1 MEVTRQHFMSLHR
14 VIDELH
20 GLFEEWERAD
30 ALLSHLDPD
39 TIQLFRLAVHE
50 WVANLVQH
58 ADFSNREPKITLDV
72 IPNGRRVRCVI
83 EDNSEGFSFSEQID
97 VQRNALTPFPERGM
111 GLLMLN
117 AATEYFEYSQTE
129 DGSSRLE
136 FTVSSDA
143 DLCLDIPFS

>member
-1 MEVTRQHFMSLHR
+1 MEVTRQQFLQLDA

-20 GLFEEWERAD
+20 GLFEMWERND

-58 ADFSNREPKITLDV
+58 ADFGGRQPEIVMDV
-72 IPNGRRVRCVI
+72 IPNGRRVRCII
-83 EDNSEGFSFSEQID
+83 EDNSEGFPFPEQID

-117 AATEYFEYSQTE
+117 AATEYFEYSQTH
-129 DGSSRLE
+129 DGRRRLE
-136 FTVSSDA
+136 FTVSGEA
-143 DLCLDIPFS
+143 DTCLDIPFS

>member
-1 MEVTRQHFMSLHR
+1 MEVTRQTFNRLDA

-20 GLFEEWERAD
+20 SLFEAWERED

-58 ADFSNREPKITLDV
+58 ADFGERAPDIVMDV

-83 EDNSEGFSFSEQID
+83 EDNSEGFPFPEQID

-129 DGSSRLE
+129 DGRRRLE
-136 FTVSSDA
+136 FTVSGDSDS
-143 DLCLDIPFS
+143 CLDLPFS

>member
-1 MEVTRQHFMSLHR
+1 MEVTRQQFQQLDA

-20 GLFEEWERAD
+20 GLFEVWARED

-58 ADFSNREPKITLDV
+58 ADFGGREPEIVMDV
-72 IPNGRRVRCVI
+72 IPNGRRVRCII
-83 EDNSEGFSFSEQID
+83 EDNSEGFPFPEQID

-117 AATEYFEYSQTE
+117 AATEYFEYSQTR
-129 DGSSRLE
+129 DGRRRLE
-136 FTVSSDA
+136 FTVSSEA
-143 DLCLDIPFS
+143 DSCLDIPFS

>member
-1 MEVTRQHFMSLHR
+1 MEITRQSFNRLEI

-20 GLFEEWERAD
+20 GMFEEWEREG

-58 ADFSNREPKITLDV
+58 ADFAERNPIVVVDV

-83 EDNSEGFSFSEQID
+83 EDNSDGFAFPEQID

-129 DGSSRLE
+129 EGHRRLE
-136 FTVSSDA
+136 FTVSA
-143 DLCLDIPFS
+143 DSEKWLNIPFS

>member
-1 MEVTRQHFMSLHR
+1 MEITRQSFNRLEI

-20 GLFEEWERAD
+20 GMFEEWEREG

-58 ADFSNREPKITLDV
+58 ADFAERNPIVVMDV

-83 EDNSEGFSFSEQID
+83 EDNSDGFAFPEQID

-117 AATEYFEYSQTE
+117 AATEYFEYSLTE
-129 DGSSRLE
+129 QGHRRLE
-136 FTVSSDA
+136 FTVSADSDKW
-143 DLCLDIPFS
+143 LNIPFS

>member
-1 MEVTRQHFMSLHR
+1 MEITRQSFTRLEI

-20 GLFEEWERAD
+20 GMFEEWEREG

-58 ADFSNREPKITLDV
+58 ADFAERNPIVVMDV

-83 EDNSEGFSFSEQID
+83 EDNSDGFAFPEQID

-117 AATEYFEYSQTE
+117 AATEYFEYSVTE
-129 DGSSRLE
+129 QGHRRLE
-136 FTVSSDA
+136 FTVSADSDKW
-143 DLCLDIPFS
+143 LNIPFS

>member
-1 MEVTRQHFMSLHR
+1 MEVTRQSFSRLDIVM
-14 VIDELH
+14 DELH
-20 GLFEEWERAD
+20 GLFDAWESED
-30 ALLSHLDPD
+30 ALLSHLDAD

-58 ADFSNREPKITLDV
+58 ADFAGREPELILDV

-83 EDNSEGFSFSEQID
+83 EDNSEGFPFPDQID
-97 VQRNALTPFPERGM
+97 VQRELLTPFRERGM

-129 DGSSRLE
+129 AGRRRLE
-136 FTVSSDA
+136 FTVSADSDS
-143 DLCLDIPFS
+143 CLNIPFS

>member
-1 MEVTRQHFMSLHR
+1 MEITRQKFSQLDV

-20 GLFEEWERAD
+20 GMFEEWEREG
-30 ALLSHLDPD
+30 ALLSHLDQD

-58 ADFSNREPKITLDV
+58 ADFGERDPELIVDV

-83 EDNSEGFSFSEQID
+83 EDNSDGFAFPEQID

-129 DGSSRLE
+129 EGHRRLE
-136 FTVSSDA
+136 FTVSA
-143 DLCLDIPFS
+143 DSESWLNIPFS

>member
-1 MEVTRQHFMSLHR
+1 MEITRQSFTRLEI

-20 GLFEEWERAD
+20 GMFEEWEREG

-58 ADFSNREPKITLDV
+58 ADFAERNPIVVMDV

-83 EDNSEGFSFSEQID
+83 EDNSDGFAFPEQID

-117 AATEYFEYSQTE
+117 AATEYFEYSLTE
-129 DGSSRLE
+129 QGHRRLE
-136 FTVSSDA
+136 FTVSADSDKW
-143 DLCLDIPFS
+143 LNIPFS

>member
-1 MEVTRQHFMSLHR
+1 MEVTRQSFKQLDA

-20 GLFEEWERAD
+20 GLFDGWEREG

-58 ADFSNREPKITLDV
+58 ADFGSRSPVVVLDV
-72 IPNGRRVRCVI
+72 IPNGRRVRCII
-83 EDNSEGFSFSEQID
+83 EDNSEGFPLDEKL
-97 VQRNALTPFPERGM
+97 VTQRLALKPFPERGM

-117 AATEYFEYSQTE
+117 AATEYFEYSLADNGHQ
-129 DGSSRLE
+129 RLE
-136 FTVSSDA
+136 FTVSADA
-143 DLCLDIPFS
+143 DPCLNIPF

>member
-1 MEVTRQHFMSLHR
+1 MKVTRQYFMELHR

-58 ADFSNREPKITLDV
+58 ADFSNREPNITLNV

-83 EDNSEGFSFSEQID
+83 EDNSEGFPFPEQID

-117 AATEYFEYSQTE
+117 AATEYFEYSETE
-129 DGSSRLE
+129 DGCRRLE

-143 DLCLDIPFS
+143 DSCLDIPFS

>member
-1 MEVTRQHFMSLHR
+1 MEVTRQHFMELHR

-30 ALLSHLDPD
+30 ALLSYLDPD

-58 ADFSNREPKITLDV
+58 ADFSNREPNITLNV

-83 EDNSEGFSFSEQID
+83 EDNSEGFPFPEQID

-117 AATEYFEYSQTE
+117 AATEYFEYSETE
-129 DGSSRLE
+129 DGCRRLE

-143 DLCLDIPFS
+143 DSCLDIPFS

>member
-1 MEVTRQHFMSLHR
+1 MEVTRQTFHR
-14 VIDELH
+14 LDAVIDELH
-20 GLFEEWERAD
+20 SLFETWERED

-58 ADFSNREPKITLDV
+58 AEFGDRTPDIVMEV

-83 EDNSEGFSFSEQID
+83 MDNSEGFPFPEQID
-97 VQRNALTPFPERGM
+97 VQRSALTPFPERGM

-117 AATEYFEYSQTE
+117 AATEYFEYSQTD
-129 DGSSRLE
+129 DGRRRLE
-136 FTVSSDA
+136 FTVSGDSDS
-143 DLCLDIPFS
+143 CLDIPFS

>member
-1 MEVTRQHFMSLHR
+1 MEVTRQQFIELNQ

-58 ADFSNREPKITLDV
+58 ADFGERQPTITMDV

-83 EDNSEGFSFSEQID
+83 EDNSDGFPFPEQID

-117 AATEYFEYSQTE
+117 AATEYFEYSETD
-129 DGSSRLE
+129 DGRRRLE

-143 DLCLDIPFS
+143 DSCLDIPFS

>member
-1 MEVTRQHFMSLHR
+1 MEVTRQQFHKLDA

-20 GLFEEWERAD
+20 GLFELWERED
-30 ALLSHLDPD
+30 ALLSHLDSD

-58 ADFSNREPKITLDV
+58 ADFGDREPDIVMDV
-72 IPNGRRVRCVI
+72 IPNGRRVRCII
-83 EDNSEGFSFSEQID
+83 EDNSEGFPFPEQID

-117 AATEYFEYSQTE
+117 AATEYFEYSQTRE
-129 DGSSRLE
+129 GRRRLE
-136 FTVSSDA
+136 FTVSGEA
-143 DLCLDIPFS
+143 DSCLDIPFS

>member
-1 MEVTRQHFMSLHR
+1 MEVTRQHFKGLSD

-20 GLFEEWERAD
+20 GLFEEWECKD
-30 ALLSHLDPD
+30 ALLSHLDPN

-58 ADFSNREPKITLDV
+58 ADFADREPELILDV

-83 EDNSEGFSFSEQID
+83 EDNSEGFPFPEQID

-117 AATEYFEYSQTE
+117 AATEYFEYSQTD
-129 DGSSRLE
+129 DGRRRLE

-143 DLCLDIPFS
+143 DSCLDIPFS

>member
-1 MEVTRQHFMSLHR
+1 MEVTRQQFQQLDA

-20 GLFEEWERAD
+20 GLFELWERED

-58 ADFSNREPKITLDV
+58 ADFGGRQPEIVMDV
-72 IPNGRRVRCVI
+72 IPNGRRVRCII
-83 EDNSEGFSFSEQID
+83 EDNSEGFPFPEQID
-97 VQRNALTPFPERGM
+97 VQRSALTPFPERGM

-117 AATEYFEYSQTE
+117 AATEYFEYSQTRE
-129 DGSSRLE
+129 GRRRLE
-136 FTVSSDA
+136 FTVSGEA
-143 DLCLDIPFS
+143 DSCLDIPFS

>member
-1 MEVTRQHFMSLHR
+1 MEVTRQQFQQLDA

-20 GLFEEWERAD
+20 GLFEVWERED

-58 ADFSNREPKITLDV
+58 ADFGGREPEIIMDV
-72 IPNGRRVRCVI
+72 IPNGRRVRCII
-83 EDNSEGFSFSEQID
+83 EDNSEGFPFPEQID

-117 AATEYFEYSQTE
+117 AATEYFEYSQTR
-129 DGSSRLE
+129 DGRRRLE
-136 FTVSSDA
+136 FTVSGEA
-143 DLCLDIPFS
+143 DSCLDIPFS

>member
-1 MEVTRQHFMSLHR
+1 MEVTRQHFIELHR

-30 ALLSHLDPD
+30 ALLSHPDPD

-58 ADFSNREPKITLDV
+58 ADFSNREPNITLDV

-83 EDNSEGFSFSEQID
+83 ENNSEGFPFPEQLD
-97 VQRNALTPFPERGM
+97 VQRSALTPFPERGM

-117 AATEYFEYSQTE
+117 AATEYFEYSQTD
-129 DGSSRLE
+129 DGRRRLE
-136 FTVSSDA
+136 FTVSSEA
-143 DLCLDIPFS
+143 NSCLDIPFS

>member
-1 MEVTRQHFMSLHR
+1 MEVTRQHFMELHR

-58 ADFSNREPKITLDV
+58 ADFSNREPNITLNV

-83 EDNSEGFSFSEQID
+83 EDNSEGFPFPEQID

-117 AATEYFEYSQTE
+117 AATEYFEYSETE
-129 DGSSRLE
+129 DGCRRLE

-143 DLCLDIPFS
+143 DSCLDIPFS